1 MAVLTK
7 EQILSSDDLERELV
21 DVPEWGGEVWVRT
34 LRARERDQFEAESLQ
49 KKGENYET
57 NFRNLRARLVALTMV
72 DEEGNLLFKGKD
84 VEALGNKS
92 ARAMDR
98 VFSVAQRLNG
108 IGKHDIEELTKNSE
122 PAPSESS
129 S

>member
-7 EQILSSDDLERELV
+7 DQILSSDDLEMELV